1 MDWLNQF
8 LFGFYPYLC
17 MISFFLGSW
26 ARFDRSQFTWRS
38 QSSQFLRG
46 RRQLVWGSNLFH
58 ISILG
63 LFVGHTVGLLT
74 PPDIYH
80 ALGLTVK
87 AKQMLAIVA
96 GGVLAAIGAVGSIM
110 LIYRRLTDH
119 RIRQTSKPTD
129 IFILLFIFF
138 QLCLGIATIP
148 ESSLNPDGSYML
160 VLAEWSRSILLF
172 QPGSA
177 DLIRDVPW
185 IYKIHLVCGMTLFFL
200 VPFTR
205 LVHVWSAP
213 IWFLARPGWQIV
225 RRNANIAKEGV

>member
-1 MDWLNQF
+1 MNWLNQF

-17 MISFFLGSW
+17 MICFFLGSW
-26 ARFDRSQFTWRS
+26 ARFDRSQFSWRS
-38 QSSQFLRG
+38 QSSQFLR

-63 LFVGHTVGLLT
+63 LFVGHTAGLLT
-74 PPDIYH
+74 PPEVYH

-87 AKQMLAIVA
+87 AKQILAIVT
-96 GGVLAAIGAVGSIM
+96 GGALAALGVVGGIL
-110 LIYRRLTDH
+110 LIHRRLTDA

-138 QLCLGIATIP
+138 QLCLGISTLP
-148 ESSLNPDGSYML
+148 ESSQNLDGTYML

-172 QPGSA
+172 CPGSA
-177 DLIRDVPW
+177 QLVADVPW
-185 IYKIHLVCGMTLFFL
+185 VYKLHLVCGMTLFLL

-213 IWFLARPGWQIV
+213 VWYLGRPGWQIV
-225 RRNANIAKEGV
+225 RKNANISKEGV